1 MSVAPSAPSTQT
13 IERATDKP
21 TCSQQL
27 VSTSD
32 IAENCCMCGHCCG
45 IPYVR
50 MCYEKESEDSYTRR
64 SFGIA
69 FFCCGGGGC
78 GGLLVLP
85 VCTRHSY
92 TRVPGTNTF
101 EFDEDS
107 SRRLDKTCNCYCC
120 ILPYYSNAN
129 SGFGACAMSTPKNYY
144 SDGTWTT
151 DGKTCDH
158 GFGKLY
164 RVMRH
169 QR

>member
-1 MSVAPSAPSTQT
+1 
-13 IERATDKP
+13 
-21 TCSQQL
+21 
-27 VSTSD
+27 
-32 IAENCCMCGHCCG
+32 MCGHCCG

-69 FFCCGGGGC
+69 FFCCGDGKC

-120 ILPYYSNAN
+120 ILPYLCKE
-129 SGFGACAMSTPKNYY
+129 SGGKFCSCAMSTAKNY

-164 RVMRH
+164 RVT
-169 QR
+169 

>member
-85 VCTRHSY
+85 VCRRHSY
-92 TRVPGTNTF
+92 IRVPGTNTF
-101 EFDEDS
+101 EFYKDKVKDS
-107 SRRLDKTCNCYCC
+107 SLGLAKTCNCCCC
-120 ILPYYSNAN
+120 ILPYSAMQGGKHC
-129 SGFGACAMSTPKNYY
+129 SCAMSTAKNY

-164 RVMRH
+164 RVT
-169 QR
+169 